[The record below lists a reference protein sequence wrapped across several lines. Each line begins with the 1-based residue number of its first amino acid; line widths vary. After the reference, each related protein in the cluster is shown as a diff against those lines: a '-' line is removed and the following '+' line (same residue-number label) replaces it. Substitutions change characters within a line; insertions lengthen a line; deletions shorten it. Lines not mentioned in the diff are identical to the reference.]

1 MKTFNEIKRN
11 IKKDY
16 TSFVKEDIAILSNS
30 ATQLLNIGIRGL
42 AFDYNIDLN
51 IYEADYNQVE
61 YEVFNEGS
69 ELYRKEPKYILLYLS
84 TNKLME
90 KFYSFPAQER
100 REFAFKYLTY
110 IEDLVS
116 TINTKLKNSIILCC
130 NFPEIDDTI
139 YGNQASKTEDSF
151 LYQCR
156 KLNYLL
162 SEKSVQLNHLLLVDL
177 VGLQNRFG
185 VGHLFNNNI
194 YITTDIVL
202 STDILPYVSE
212 IVLNIIKV
220 RNGIVNKCVILDLDN
235 TLWGGVIGDDGYENI
250 EIGTLGI
257 GKAFTEFQKW
267 LKELKNRGIILAVCS
282 KNNEDVAKEAFLRN
296 TEMVLKL
303 DDISVFV
310 ANWNNK
316 ADNIRSIQ
324 STLNIGFNSMVFLDD
339 NPVERQIVKDNIPDI
354 TVPELPEDPAY
365 YLQYLYSLNLF
376 DTTGVTV
383 EDIKR
388 TESYQKELH
397 ISTLKKSFVN
407 ESDFLSSLEMVSL
420 VEPFNK
426 SNLARVVQLSQRSN
440 QFNLRTIRYTDNDVL
455 QLAASSDYMNYGFT
469 LNDKFGENG
478 LICVVSLKLVTE
490 SVCFIENWFMSCRVL
505 KRTMEN
511 FVLNTIVEDLN
522 KTGCLKLIGEYI
534 PTAKN
539 NLVLD
544 HYKNLGFMEEAGK
557 WTLSLNDYKNR
568 ETYINKL

>member
-1 MKTFNEIKRN
+1 
-11 IKKDY
+11 
-16 TSFVKEDIAILSNS
+16 
-30 ATQLLNIGIRGL
+30 
-42 AFDYNIDLN
+42 
-51 IYEADYNQVE
+51 
-61 YEVFNEGS
+61 
-69 ELYRKEPKYILLYLS
+69 
-84 TNKLME
+84 ME

-139 YGNQASKTEDSF
+139 FGNQASKTEDSF

-324 STLNIGFNSMVFLDD
+324 STLNIGYNSMVFLDD

-365 YLQYLYSLNLF
+365 YLQYLYLHQSYRLYHQFQLF
-376 DTTGVTV
+376 
-383 EDIKR
+383 
-388 TESYQKELH
+388 
-397 ISTLKKSFVN
+397 
-407 ESDFLSSLEMVSL
+407 
-420 VEPFNK
+420 
-426 SNLARVVQLSQRSN
+426 
-440 QFNLRTIRYTDNDVL
+440 
-455 QLAASSDYMNYGFT
+455 
-469 LNDKFGENG
+469 
-478 LICVVSLKLVTE
+478 
-490 SVCFIENWFMSCRVL
+490 
-505 KRTMEN
+505 
-511 FVLNTIVEDLN
+511 
-522 KTGCLKLIGEYI
+522 
-534 PTAKN
+534 
-539 NLVLD
+539 
-544 HYKNLGFMEEAGK
+544 
-557 WTLSLNDYKNR
+557 
-568 ETYINKL
+568 

>member
-100 REFAFKYLTY
+100 REFAFKYLTN

-455 QLAASSDYMNYGFT
+455 QLAASSDYMNYCFT

>member
-30 ATQLLNIGIRGL
+30 ATQLLNIGIRGF

-282 KNNEDVAKEAFLRN
+282 KNNEVVAKEAFLRN

-455 QLAASSDYMNYGFT
+455 QLAASSDYMNYCFT

>member
-90 KFYSFPAQER
+90 KFYSFLAQER

-324 STLNIGFNSMVFLDD
+324 STLNIGYNSMVFLDD

-455 QLAASSDYMNYGFT
+455 QLAASSDYMNYCFT

-568 ETYINKL
+568 ETFINKL

>member
-16 TSFVKEDIAILSNS
+16 TSYVQEDISILSNS

-69 ELYRKEPKYILLYLS
+69 ELYRKAPKYILLYLS
-84 TNKLME
+84 TNKLID
-90 KFYSFPAQER
+90 KFYSFPANER
-100 REFAFKYLTY
+100 QEFAFKYLTY

-116 TINTKLKNSIILCC
+116 TIHAKLKNSIILCC

-376 DTTGVTV
+376 DTTGVTI

-426 SNLARVVQLSQRSN
+426 NNLARVVQLSQRSN

-455 QLAASSDYMNYGFT
+455 QLASSSDSINYCFT

-478 LICVVSLKLVTE
+478 LICVVSLKLLTSTE
-490 SVCFIENWFMSCRVL
+490 YFIENWFMSCRVL

-522 KTGCLKLIGEYI
+522 KIGCLNLFGEYI

-539 NLVLD
+539 NLVVD
-544 HYKNLGFMEEAGK
+544 HYKNLGFIEDGGK
-557 WTLSLNDYKNR
+557 WILSVKDYKSR

>member
-162 SEKSVQLNHLLLVDL
+162 SEKSVLLNHLLLVDL

-282 KNNEDVAKEAFLRN
+282 KNNDDVAKEAFLRN

-455 QLAASSDYMNYGFT
+455 QLAASSDYMNYCFT

>member
-139 YGNQASKTEDSF
+139 FGNQASKTEDSF

-324 STLNIGFNSMVFLDD
+324 STLNIGYNSMVFLDD

-455 QLAASSDYMNYGFT
+455 ELAASSDYMNYCFT

-511 FVLNTIVEDLN
+511 FVINTIVEDLN

>member
-220 RNGIVNKCVILDLDN
+220 RSGIVNKCVILDLDN

-257 GKAFTEFQKW
+257 GKAFTEFQNW

-282 KNNEDVAKEAFLRN
+282 KNNDDVAKEAFLRN

-388 TESYQKELH
+388 TESYHKELH

-455 QLAASSDYMNYGFT
+455 QLAASSDYMNYCFT

>member
-282 KNNEDVAKEAFLRN
+282 KNNEVVAKEAFLRN

-455 QLAASSDYMNYGFT
+455 QLAASSDYKNYCFT

>member
-16 TSFVKEDIAILSNS
+16 TSFVKEDIAIFRNS
-30 ATQLLNIGIRGL
+30 ATKLLNIGIRGL

-139 YGNQASKTEDSF
+139 FGNQASKTEDSF

-324 STLNIGFNSMVFLDD
+324 STLNIGYNSMVFLDD

-455 QLAASSDYMNYGFT
+455 ELAASSDYMNYCFT

>member
-1 MKTFNEIKRN
+1 
-11 IKKDY
+11 
-16 TSFVKEDIAILSNS
+16 
-30 ATQLLNIGIRGL
+30 
-42 AFDYNIDLN
+42 
-51 IYEADYNQVE
+51 
-61 YEVFNEGS
+61 
-69 ELYRKEPKYILLYLS
+69 
-84 TNKLME
+84 ME

-282 KNNEDVAKEAFLRN
+282 KNNDDVAKEAFLRN

-455 QLAASSDYMNYGFT
+455 QLAASSDYMNYCFT

>member
-16 TSFVKEDIAILSNS
+16 YSFAKEDIAILSNS
-30 ATQLLNIGIRGL
+30 ASQLLNIGIRGL
-42 AFDYNIDLN
+42 SYDYKI
-51 IYEADYNQVE
+51 DYNQVE

-69 ELYRKEPKYILLYLS
+69 ELYAKSPKYIFIYLS
-84 TNKLME
+84 TNKLLD
-90 KFYSFPAQER
+90 KFYSYPLQER
-100 REFAFKYLTY
+100 HAFAVQYLTY
-110 IEDLVS
+110 IEELVS
-116 TINTKLKNSIILCC
+116 TIHLKLTNSIILFC

-139 YGNQASKTEDSF
+139 HGSQACKTENSF

-156 KLNYLL
+156 KLNYLI
-162 SEKSVQLNHLLLVDL
+162 SEKSEKLNHLLL

-185 VGHLFNNNI
+185 ISQLFNNNI

-202 STDILPYVSE
+202 STEIIPFVSE
-212 IVLNIIKV
+212 IILNIIKV
-220 RNGIVNKCVILDLDN
+220 RNGIVNKCIVLDLDN
-235 TLWGGVIGDDGYENI
+235 TIWGGVIGDDGYENI

-303 DDISVFV
+303 EDISLFV

-316 ADNIRSIQ
+316 ADNIKSIQ
-324 STLNIGFNSMVFLDD
+324 SILNIGFNTMVFLDD
-339 NPVERQIVKDNIPDI
+339 NPVERQIVKENVPDI
-354 TVPELPEDPAY
+354 IVPELPEDPAY

-376 DTTGVTV
+376 ETTGVTN

-397 ISTLKKSFVN
+397 LSSLKKSFLN
-407 ESDFLSSLEMVSL
+407 ESDFLKSLEMVSL
-420 VEPFNK
+420 VETFNK
-426 SNLARVVQLSQRSN
+426 YNLARVVQLSQRSN

-455 QLAASSDYMNYGFT
+455 QIASLSDFKNYSFT
-469 LNDKFGENG
+469 LTDKYGENG
-478 LICVVSLKLVTE
+478 LICVVSLKMISKSE
-490 SVCFIENWFMSCRVL
+490 YFIENWFMSCRVL

-511 FVLNTIVEDLN
+511 FVLNTIVDDLN
-522 KTGCLKLIGEYI
+522 KIGCLKLIGEYL

-539 NLVLD
+539 ILVID
-544 HYKNLGFMEEAGK
+544 HYKNLGFLEDDGK
-557 WTLSLNDYKNR
+557 WVLSLTDYTSR

>member
-162 SEKSVQLNHLLLVDL
+162 SEKSVQLNHLLFVDL

-455 QLAASSDYMNYGFT
+455 QLAASSDYMNYCFT

>member
-324 STLNIGFNSMVFLDD
+324 STLNIGYNSMVFLDD

-407 ESDFLSSLEMVSL
+407 ESDFLFSLEMVSL

-455 QLAASSDYMNYGFT
+455 ELAASSDYMNYCFT

>member
-30 ATQLLNIGIRGL
+30 ATQLLNIGIKGL

-84 TNKLME
+84 TNKLID

-100 REFAFKYLTY
+100 HEFALKYLTY
-110 IEDLVS
+110 IEDLAS
-116 TINTKLKNSIILCC
+116 TIHAKLKNSIVLCC

-139 YGNQASKTEDSF
+139 YGNQACKTEDSF

-282 KNNEDVAKEAFLRN
+282 KNNEDVAKEEFLRN

-303 DDISVFV
+303 EDISVFV

-376 DTTGVTV
+376 DTTGVTI

-407 ESDFLSSLEMVSL
+407 ESDFLSSLEMMSL

-426 SNLARVVQLSQRSN
+426 NNLARVVQLSQRSN

-455 QLAASSDYMNYGFT
+455 QLASSSDSMNYCFS

-478 LICVVSLKLVTE
+478 LICVVSLKLLSSKTY
-490 SVCFIENWFMSCRVL
+490 FIENWFMSCRVL

-522 KTGCLKLIGEYI
+522 KIGCLNLFGEYI

-539 NLVLD
+539 NLVVD
-544 HYKNLGFMEEAGK
+544 HYKNLGFIEDAER
-557 WTLSLNDYKNR
+557 WVLSVNDYKNR

>member
-324 STLNIGFNSMVFLDD
+324 STLNIGYNSMVFLDD

>member
-139 YGNQASKTEDSF
+139 FGNQASKTEDSF

-324 STLNIGFNSMVFLDD
+324 STLNIGYNSMVFLDD

-455 QLAASSDYMNYGFT
+455 ELAASSDYMNYCFT

>member
-16 TSFVKEDIAILSNS
+16 SSFAKEDIAILSNS
-30 ATQLLNIGIRGL
+30 ASQLLNIGIRGL
-42 AFDYNIDLN
+42 SFDYNIDLN

-69 ELYRKEPKYILLYLS
+69 ELYTKSPKYILIYLS
-84 TNKLME
+84 TNKLLD
-90 KFYSFPAQER
+90 KFYSYPLNER
-100 REFAFKYLTY
+100 HAFAVKYLTY

-116 TINTKLKNSIILCC
+116 TIHLKLTNSIILFC
-130 NFPEIDDTI
+130 NFPEIDDSI
-139 YGNQASKTEDSF
+139 YGNQAGKTENSF

-156 KLNYLL
+156 KINYLL
-162 SEKSVQLNHLLLVDL
+162 SEKSVQLNHLLLIDL

-185 VGHLFNNNI
+185 IGQLFNNNI

-202 STDILPYVSE
+202 STDVLPYVSE

-220 RNGIVNKCVILDLDN
+220 RNGSVTKCVVLDLDN
-235 TLWGGVIGDDGYENI
+235 TVWGGIIGDDGYENI

-310 ANWNNK
+310 ANWDNK

-324 STLNIGFNSMVFLDD
+324 FILNIGFNSMVFLDD
-339 NPVERQIVKDNIPDI
+339 NPVERQIVKENIPDI
-354 TVPELPEDPAY
+354 IVPELPEDPAY

-376 DTTGVTV
+376 DTTGVTN

-397 ISTLKKSFVN
+397 ISTLKKSFVD

-420 VEPFNK
+420 VESFNK
-426 SNLARVVQLSQRSN
+426 NNLARVVQLSQRSN
-440 QFNLRTIRYTDNDVL
+440 QFNVRTIRYTDNDVL
-455 QLAASSDYMNYGFT
+455 QLASSSDFSNYSFT

-478 LICVVSLKLVTE
+478 LICVVSLK
-490 SVCFIENWFMSCRVL
+490 SVSKSEYFIENWFMSCRVL

-511 FVLNTIVEDLN
+511 FVLNTIIADIN
-522 KTGCLKLIGEYI
+522 KMGCLTLVGEYI

-539 NLVLD
+539 NLVID
-544 HYKNLGFMEEAGK
+544 HYKNLGFSEDNGR
-557 WTLSLNDYKNR
+557 WVLSVSDYTIR

>member
-139 YGNQASKTEDSF
+139 FGNQASKTEDSF

-250 EIGTLGI
+250 EIGTLRI

-324 STLNIGFNSMVFLDD
+324 STLNIGYNSMVFLDD

-455 QLAASSDYMNYGFT
+455 ELAASSDYMNYCFT

>member
-139 YGNQASKTEDSF
+139 FGNQASKTEDSF

-324 STLNIGFNSMVFLDD
+324 STLNIGYNSMVFLDD

-455 QLAASSDYMNYGFT
+455 ELAASSDYMNYCFT

-557 WTLSLNDYKNR
+557 WTLSLNDYNNR